1 MNSRAVTLTLIV
13 FFLFLAALITL
24 RGDLVWLAMP
34 FLAYLGAGIL
44 QSPALED
51 VKLRASRSAERTWT
65 EGASS
70 MRVTVSVRNEGDRT
84 IDLTLTD
91 PLLPGARVTNGTLET
106 ARALE
111 PGESAGLRY
120 DLQTERGNYSWETAN
135 IVVGDPLGVVETELA
150 LPAEAELQVRPEVRK
165 FRPFPLH
172 PQRTLHSAGP
182 IPARLGGR
190 GTSFWGVREYHPGDT
205 LRRLDWRRTAR
216 HPGQFFSK
224 EFEQEE
230 IADVG
235 IVLDARQM
243 TELRA
248 GGESLFEHSIG
259 AAASLAEVFLRHG
272 NRVSLLI
279 YGREPV
285 SLFPGY
291 GKRQLNRILRE
302 LSRARPEAEAG
313 FNTLQFVPLQ
323 MFSRRSLIFIISPLA
338 PDDWRLFPRLRAHGY
353 QAMLI
358 SPDPIEYATRI
369 LPADE
374 ATRLAVRLAQ
384 VERRLQIG
392 RITQLWI
399 PVVEWPVGRPLA
411 PMVRAALRAARIQQE
426 R

>member
-1 MNSRAVTLTLIV
+1 
-13 FFLFLAALITL
+13 
-24 RGDLVWLAMP
+24 
-34 FLAYLGAGIL
+34 
-44 QSPALED
+44 
-51 VKLRASRSAERTWT
+51 
-65 EGASS
+65 
-70 MRVTVSVRNEGDRT
+70 
-84 IDLTLTD
+84 
-91 PLLPGARVTNGTLET
+91 
-106 ARALE
+106 
-111 PGESAGLRY
+111 
-120 DLQTERGNYSWETAN
+120 
-135 IVVGDPLGVVETELA
+135 
-150 LPAEAELQVRPEVRK
+150 
-165 FRPFPLH
+165 
-172 PQRTLHSAGP
+172 
-182 IPARLGGR
+182 
-190 GTSFWGVREYHPGDT
+190 
-205 LRRLDWRRTAR
+205 
-216 HPGQFFSK
+216 
-224 EFEQEE
+224 
-230 IADVG
+230 
-235 IVLDARQM
+235 
-243 TELRA
+243 
-248 GGESLFEHSIG
+248 
-259 AAASLAEVFLRHG
+259 
-272 NRVSLLI
+272 LLI

-353 QAMLI
+353 QALLI
-358 SPDPIEYATRI
+358 TPDPIEYATRI